1 MFSKFIFA
9 LPNVFYTFEEI
20 FYILNILNLLMLKF
34 LKKPYPFNNDL
45 MHNAKVVFFIGAA
58 IGLFLFFFE
67 PFNFNEFSLR
77 EKFIVSSIISLITFA
92 VLSFSMII
100 IPSFFKKLFSR
111 NTWNVLK
118 EIIWNTWII
127 ISLVIGYFF
136 YFRFNSIFIIQPADV
151 LKIILI
157 SFLAVS
163 ILVVLN
169 RNRLVKLHL
178 HVAVELNQKLMSK
191 LDEEN
196 DIITIESEY
205 KKDSLSLSAKE
216 IILLK
221 SAGNYVEIH
230 YFENGKY
237 KKHLIRTTLKSIE
250 DLLVNYPFI
259 FRCHRTYLINTNFI
273 EKAEGD
279 SQGIKLKIK
288 GINFLVPV
296 SRIYLNKLKEIL

>member
-1 MFSKFIFA
+1 
-9 LPNVFYTFEEI
+9 
-20 FYILNILNLLMLKF
+20 MLDF

-45 MHNAKVVFFIGAA
+45 RHNAKVVFFIGGA

-100 IPSFFKKLFSR
+100 IPSYFKRLFSR

-127 ISLVIGYFF
+127 ISLIIGYFL
-136 YFRFNSIFIIQPADV
+136 YFRFNSIFVIQPADV

-163 ILVVLN
+163 ILVILN

-178 HVAVELNQKLMSK
+178 NVAVELNQKLMLK
-191 LDEEN
+191 LDNGN
-196 DIITIESEY
+196 DFITIESEY
-205 KKDSLSLSAKE
+205 KKDSLRLSVKE
-216 IILLK
+216 SILFK
-221 SAGNYVEIH
+221 SAGNYVEIY
-230 YFENGKY
+230 YFEAGVT
-237 KKHLIRTTLKSIE
+237 KKHLIRTTLKNIE
-250 DLLVNYPFI
+250 NLLLNYNFI

-279 SQGIKLKIK
+279 SQGIKLLIK
-288 GINFLVPV
+288 GINFTVPV
-296 SRIYLNKLKEIL
+296 SRIYLNKLKEII

>member
-1 MFSKFIFA
+1 M
-9 LPNVFYTFEEI
+9 
-20 FYILNILNLLMLKF
+20 MLEF
-34 LKKPYPFNNDL
+34 LKKPYPFNSDL

-77 EKFIVSSIISLITFA
+77 EKFIVSSLISLITFA

-100 IPSFFKKLFSR
+100 IPSYFKKLFSR

-127 ISLVIGYFF
+127 ISLIIGYFF
-136 YFRFNSIFIIQPADV
+136 YFRFNSIFVIQPADV

-178 HVAVELNQKLMSK
+178 NVAVELNQKLMSK
-191 LDEEN
+191 LDEGN
-196 DIITIESEY
+196 DIVTFESEY
-205 KKDSLSLSAKE
+205 KKDSIQLSAKE
-216 IILLK
+216 IILIK
-221 SAGNYVEIH
+221 SAGNYTEI
-230 YFENGKY
+230 YFLKNGKVN
-237 KKHLIRTTLKSIE
+237 KHIIRTTLKNAES
-250 DLLVNYPFI
+250 LLLKFKFI
-259 FRCHRTYLINTNFI
+259 FRCHRTYLINTNFV
-273 EKAEGD
+273 EKAESD
-279 SQGIKLKIK
+279 SQGIKLKMK
-288 GINFLVPV
+288 NINFLIPV
-296 SRIYLNKLKEIL
+296 SRIYLNKLKELL

>member
-1 MFSKFIFA
+1 
-9 LPNVFYTFEEI
+9 
-20 FYILNILNLLMLKF
+20 MLEF
-34 LKKPYPFNNDL
+34 FKKPYPFNSDL

-67 PFNFNEFSLR
+67 PFNFNEFTLK

-100 IPSFFKKLFSR
+100 IPSYFKKLFSR

-127 ISLVIGYFF
+127 ISLIIGYFF
-136 YFRFNSIFIIQPADV
+136 YFRFNTIFVIQPADV

-178 HVAVELNQKLMSK
+178 NVAVELNRKLMSK
-191 LDEEN
+191 LNEEN
-196 DIITIESEY
+196 DTVTVESEY
-205 KKDSLSLSAKE
+205 KKDSIVLSVKE
-216 IILLK
+216 TLLFK
-221 SAGNYVEIH
+221 SAGNYVEI
-230 YFENGKY
+230 YYLENKAI
-237 KKHLIRTTLKSIE
+237 KRHLIRTTLKNIE
-250 DLLVNYPFI
+250 DLLINYNFI

-288 GINFLVPV
+288 GINFSVPV
-296 SRIYLNKLKEIL
+296 SRIYLNKLKEII

>member
-1 MFSKFIFA
+1 
-9 LPNVFYTFEEI
+9 
-20 FYILNILNLLMLKF
+20 MLEF
-34 LKKPYPFNNDL
+34 LKKPYPFNSDL

-67 PFNFNEFSLR
+67 PFNFNEFTLR

-100 IPSFFKKLFSR
+100 IPSYFKKLFSR

-127 ISLVIGYFF
+127 ISLIIGYFF
-136 YFRFNSIFIIQPADV
+136 YFRFNTIFVIQPADV

-178 HVAVELNQKLMSK
+178 NVAVELNRKLMSK
-191 LDEEN
+191 LDKEN
-196 DIITIESEY
+196 DTVTIESEY
-205 KKDSLSLSAKE
+205 KKDSIVLSVKDA
-216 IILLK
+216 LLFK
-221 SAGNYVEIH
+221 SAGNYVEIY
-230 YFENGKY
+230 YFDNEVV
-237 KKHLIRTTLKSIE
+237 KKHLIRTTLKNIE
-250 DLLVNYPFI
+250 DLLTNYSFI

-273 EKAEGD
+273 EQAEGD

-288 GINFLVPV
+288 GISFLVPV
-296 SRIYLNKLKEIL
+296 SRIYLNTLKEIL

>member
-1 MFSKFIFA
+1 
-9 LPNVFYTFEEI
+9 
-20 FYILNILNLLMLKF
+20 MLEF
-34 LKKPYPFNNDL
+34 LKKPYPFNSDL

-67 PFNFNEFSLR
+67 PFNFNEFTLR
-77 EKFIVSSIISLITFA
+77 EKFVVSSIISLITFA

-100 IPSFFKKLFSR
+100 IPSYFKKLFSR

-127 ISLVIGYFF
+127 ISLIIGYFF
-136 YFRFNSIFIIQPADV
+136 YFRFNTIFVIQPADV

-178 HVAVELNQKLMSK
+178 NVAVELNRKLMSK
-191 LDEEN
+191 LDKEN
-196 DIITIESEY
+196 DTVTIESEY
-205 KKDSLSLSAKE
+205 KKDSIVLSVKDA
-216 IILLK
+216 LLFK
-221 SAGNYVEIH
+221 SAGNYVEI
-230 YFENGKY
+230 YYLENEAI
-237 KKHLIRTTLKSIE
+237 KKHLIRTTLKNIE
-250 DLLVNYPFI
+250 DLLINYSFI

-288 GINFLVPV
+288 GISFLVPV